1 MSFIYLL
8 LYFTAIKVQQP
19 LILKFGSNFEIIP
32 TLIGMS
38 FRELHKIFKTRK
50 IYLYV
55 VYWIIYL
62 AFFSVQ
68 RFFARSFIV
77 SATGLID
84 ASSLNT
90 FKLSFLTN
98 LAYLPEVILSTHFV
112 VDFLLPKF
120 YFRNRFYIFSFLL
133 ALTILINPI
142 LSYLVRTY
150 VVDVY
155 IDPNPAPY
163 SFYNFFATILIFVFG
178 LAPLAWF
185 KIAAHLREDLL
196 LHQKLDNDRLK
207 ALLKLKETELK
218 LLKSQLHPHFLFN
231 TLNNLYSLALEK
243 SDKTPDLLIRLGDM
257 LSYIIYDCS
266 SDKVPLSKEVDFI
279 KSFIELQKVRFES
292 CDIIFN
298 IEGDISNQSIAP
310 MLLHTFIDNSFKH
323 GAAKIPGKS
332 WIKINIELYNGT
344 LEFLV
349 VNSKMPKR
357 DNPDKSSGIGIENT
371 MKRLDHIYKERHE
384 LKIDDSQDE
393 YSVYLK
399 LRL

>member
-1 MSFIYLL
+1 

-32 TLIGMS
+32 ILTGMS
-38 FRELHKIFKTRK
+38 LRGLHKIFKANK
-50 IYLYV
+50 IYLYI
-55 VYWIIYL
+55 VYWIVYL

-68 RFFARSFIV
+68 RFFANRFIL
-77 SATGLID
+77 SATGLVD
-84 ASSLNT
+84 ASSIAT

-98 LAYLPEVILSTHFV
+98 LAYLPEVIISTHFV
-112 VDFLLPKF
+112 VDFLLPRF

-133 ALTILINPI
+133 ALTILINPAF
-142 LSYLVRTY
+142 SYLVRTY
-150 VVDVY
+150 IVGVY

-163 SFYNFFATILIFVFG
+163 SFYNFFATVLIFMFG

-185 KIAAHLREDLL
+185 KIAAHLREELL

-218 LLKSQLHPHFLFN
+218 LLKAQLHPHFLFN

-243 SDKTPDLLIRLGDM
+243 SDKTPDLIIRLGDM
-257 LSYIIYDCS
+257 LSYIIYDCN
-266 SDKVPLSKEVDFI
+266 SDKVPLTKEVDFI

-292 CDIIFN
+292 CDIVFN
-298 IEGDISNQSIAP
+298 IEGDITNQSIAP

-323 GAAKIPGKS
+323 GAAKTPGKS
-332 WIKINIELYNGT
+332 WIKLNIELYNGT

-357 DNPDKSSGIGIENT
+357 DSPDKISGIGIENT
-371 MKRLDHIYKERHE
+371 LKRLDHIYKERHE
-384 LKIDDSQDE
+384 LKIDDSENE